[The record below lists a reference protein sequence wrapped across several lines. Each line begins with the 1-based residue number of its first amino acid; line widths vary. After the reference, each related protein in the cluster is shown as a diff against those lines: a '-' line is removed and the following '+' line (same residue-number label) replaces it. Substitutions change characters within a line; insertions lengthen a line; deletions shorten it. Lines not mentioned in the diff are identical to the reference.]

1 VRRIVPIG
9 RSQRPLPD
17 QDEAVETLLGAVN
30 LIIGHVQTHVRRIVL
45 VIDGLDWIRGDDR
58 QLAHFSGGRAREF
71 TKLTREV
78 AERAWS
84 EDVAQLSSTLVEQVL
99 ADARR
104 ECERGLHAGHAVLLR
119 QVLEDP
125 DRLPDN
131 PDALKL
137 IESARLLPF
146 DNDAPWFSPH
156 PLLRM
161 RFLRD
166 AGSTG

>member
-1 VRRIVPIG
+1 MIER
-9 RSQRPLPD
+9 
-17 QDEAVETLLGAVN
+17 
-30 LIIGHVQTHVRRIVL
+30 
-45 VIDGLDWIRGDDR
+45 
-58 QLAHFSGGRAREF
+58 LAYYSGGRAREF

-84 EDVAQLSSTLVEQVL
+84 EDAAQASPMLVDEVI
-99 ADARR
+99 ADARK
-104 ECERGLHAGHAVLLR
+104 ECERGLHAGHATLLR
-119 QVLEDP
+119 QALADP
-125 DRLPDN
+125 LRLPEN
-131 PDALKL
+131 PEALKL

-146 DNDAPWFSPH
+146 DNDAQWFSPH